1 NGNIRYMQTGITN
14 PLTREKMPMLNA
26 YKYDQ
31 LNRLNESRSYEN
43 GLSGNTWTPTSY
55 NNEYFNSFKYDA
67 MGNILNQNRHKR
79 DGTEIEDL
87 TYKYQKDGD
96 GKLLRNRLYHIND
109 SIASNI
115 DSTDIDDMGV
125 FDSLVNSININ
136 NNYAYDAEGRLVKD
150 STEQIDTIIWTVSG
164 KVKEIRRSLSSENKN
179 VIFDYDAMGNRI
191 AKHIYNNQTQM
202 LEKTTYYILD
212 AQGNQMSMYEHKVD
226 STVVYYLAERNIYGS
241 SRLGTTRDS
250 VNMFLPNTLPSYGV
264 VGNRKYEL
272 SNHLGNVLAV
282 VNDIIYPL
290 SDDSTNIT
298 SYEVGL
304 AQVSDYSPF
313 GVQLDGR
320 TIENGYRYGFQGQEM
335 DDEVKGEGNSINYKY
350 RMHDP
355 RVGRFFAVDPL
366 AASYP
371 WNSPYAFSENVVIH
385 AVELEGLEK
394 RVIHIKEQKRDGSI
408 ENRGRTNAPN
418 DNPDGG
424 GAQEHYSHYYFKTL
438 DGEVKHYS
446 EKTERGNMGDAF
458 SDMRADNP
466 AFFEALRVYE
476 GIQLAQDV
484 QLAKDIIGTVG
495 GAAAIILSAGSASP
509 IIIGVGITTGTV
521 SLGLNSTKLILDLQ
535 GKYDKSSNIPGSL
548 GESLGR
554 AFDDVYAKIDD
565 NYAGNLGASIGNLAE
580 AAISLGINGKSLG
593 VGDALVNAGLVSSWI
608 TQNGKSIKDF
618 KTYLGKFENIMKE
631 YDSIVKENEQK

>member
-1 NGNIRYMQTGITN
+1 MHWQV
-14 PLTREKMPMLNA
+14 
-26 YKYDQ
+26 
-31 LNRLNESRSYEN
+31 RS
-43 GLSGNTWTPTSY
+43 
-55 NNEYFNSFKYDA
+55 D
-67 MGNILNQNRHKR
+67 
-79 DGTEIEDL
+79 
-87 TYKYQKDGD
+87 
-96 GKLLRNRLYHIND
+96 
-109 SIASNI
+109 
-115 DSTDIDDMGV
+115 
-125 FDSLVNSININ
+125 
-136 NNYAYDAEGRLVKD
+136 
-150 STEQIDTIIWTVSG
+150 
-164 KVKEIRRSLSSENKN
+164 
-179 VIFDYDAMGNRI
+179 
-191 AKHIYNNQTQM
+191 
-202 LEKTTYYILD
+202 
-212 AQGNQMSMYEHKVD
+212 
-226 STVVYYLAERNIYGS
+226 
-241 SRLGTTRDS
+241 
-250 VNMFLPNTLPSYGV
+250 
-264 VGNRKYEL
+264 
-272 SNHLGNVLAV
+272 
-282 VNDIIYPL
+282 
-290 SDDSTNIT
+290 
-298 SYEVGL
+298 
-304 AQVSDYSPF
+304 
-313 GVQLDGR
+313 
-320 TIENGYRYGFQGQEM
+320 GYRYGFQGQEM
-335 DDEVKGEGNSINYKY
+335 DDEVKGKGNSVNYKY

-355 RVGRFFAVDPL
+355 RIGRFFAVDPL

-424 GAQEHYSHYYFKTL
+424 GAQEHYSYYYFKTL

>member
-1 NGNIRYMQTGITN
+1 M
-14 PLTREKMPMLNA
+14 
-26 YKYDQ
+26 
-31 LNRLNESRSYEN
+31 
-43 GLSGNTWTPTSY
+43 
-55 NNEYFNSFKYDA
+55 
-67 MGNILNQNRHKR
+67 
-79 DGTEIEDL
+79 
-87 TYKYQKDGD
+87 TYRYQKDGD
-96 GKLLRNRLYHIND
+96 GNLLRNRLYHIND
-109 SIASNI
+109 AVAGNI
-115 DSTDIDDMGV
+115 ESTDIDDMGLYTS
-125 FDSLVNSININ
+125 DPTLINTD
-136 NNYAYDAEGRLVKD
+136 NNYSYDAEGRLVKD
-150 STEQIDTIIWTVSG
+150 KQEEIDTIIWTVSG

-179 VIFDYDAMGNRI
+179 VIFDYDAIGNRI

-618 KTYLGKFENIMKE
+618 KTYLGKFENIKKE